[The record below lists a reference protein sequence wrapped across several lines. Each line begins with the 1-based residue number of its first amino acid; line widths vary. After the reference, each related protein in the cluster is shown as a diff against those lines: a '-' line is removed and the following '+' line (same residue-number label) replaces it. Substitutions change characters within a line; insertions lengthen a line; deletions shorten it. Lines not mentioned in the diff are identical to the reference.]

1 MGLPE
6 LLLFADA
13 SFQRISGPL
22 NVVVVALVILLF
34 GFIIGKIVDR
44 ILRRFFAD
52 IRFDEVITR
61 WRGVKRNY
69 ARASRHAVVRTIY
82 AATIILALQWLSLLL
97 YVAYAL
103 LAIVALVAV
112 VSSAFWLR
120 DLMPNISGRVRLQE
134 RRLREGDE
142 VTIVGKTGV
151 VSGTVRRIGAMSTRV
166 SRQNGDIFFIPNAT
180 LAQDR
185 IVQRR
190 IPKST

>member
-6 LLLFADA
+6 LLLFADT

-22 NVVVVALVILLF
+22 NIIVVALVILLF
-34 GFIIGKIVDR
+34 GFIIGKITDR

-52 IRFDEVITR
+52 IRFDEVVTR

-69 ARASRHAVVRTIY
+69 ARASRHAIVRTIY
-82 AATIILALQWLSLLL
+82 ASTIIIALQWLSILV

-103 LAIVALVAV
+103 LAIVAIVAI
-112 VSSAFWLR
+112 VSSALWLR
-120 DLMPNISGRVRLQE
+120 DLTPNISGRMHLQD

-151 VSGTVRRIGAMSTRV
+151 ISGAVRRIGALSTSV

-190 IPKST
+190 IQKSA